1 MKLPI
6 QQMGYCRSTGRK
18 VVLALTFAS
27 LMGALSISPA
37 LAERDDDRGPGARRQ
52 VDQGRHLGQRARRG
66 DREGYYYREGS
77 YYRPEYRH
85 PYTYAQPVYV
95 PPPVYYEP
103 RQSPGISL
111 FFPLDL
117 RR

>member
-1 MKLPI
+1 MI
-6 QQMGYCRSTGRK
+6 K
-18 VVLALTFAS
+18 VPMFQAADLLAISRRALGVVFIGSAITLLAS
-27 LMGALSISPA
+27 SSAF
-37 LAERDDDRGPGARRQ
+37 AERNGG
-52 VDQGRHLGQRARRG
+52 QGHGNPHANQGQRAGPGNHGQRAWHN
-66 DREGYYYREGS
+66 DRQGYRYQN
-77 YYRPEYRH
+77 EYRH
-85 PYTYAQPVYV
+85 PYRYSQPVYV

>member
-1 MKLPI
+1 MKSSI
-6 QQMGYCRSTGRK
+6 RK
-18 VVLALTFAS
+18 IGHLRLNRHKVAMALAFAS
-27 LMGALSISPA
+27 LVGGLSMSPA
-37 LAERDDDRGPGARRQ
+37 VAARDDGHDRGNRQ
-52 VDQGRHLGQRARRG
+52 GDHGQRAWQNNRG
-66 DREGYYYREGS
+66 NYGYRPQ
-77 YYRPEYRH
+77 YRPEYRR
-85 PYTYAQPVYV
+85 PYNYEQPVYI

>member
-1 MKLPI
+1 M
-6 QQMGYCRSTGRK
+6 TK
-18 VVLALTFAS
+18 VSMFQAADLLAIS
-27 LMGALSISPA
+27 RRALSVVFLGSAITLLASNSA
-37 LAERDDDRGPGARRQ
+37 LAEYNR
-52 VDQGRHLGQRARRG
+52 GQRHGNQHGDHGQRGWHG
-66 DREGYYYREGS
+66 DRQGNRYPPGYRY
-77 YYRPEYRH
+77 P
-85 PYTYAQPVYV
+85 YAQPVYV

>member
-1 MKLPI
+1 MIKAPML
-6 QQMGYCRSTGRK
+6 RNTGLLATCHRVSSA
-18 VVLALTFAS
+18 VVLSSILMLLTSGSAFA
-27 LMGALSISPA
+27 
-37 LAERDDDRGPGARRQ
+37 DRNGG
-52 VDQGRHLGQRARRG
+52 QGNGNSHGNQGQRGWHGDHGPRGWHG
-66 DREGYYYREGS
+66 DRQGNRYQPGYRY
-77 YYRPEYRH
+77 P
-85 PYTYAQPVYV
+85 YAQPVYV

>member
-1 MKLPI
+1 MFNSPVRPASKLGPI
-6 QQMGYCRSTGRK
+6 GRK
-18 VVLALTFAS
+18 TLLSLALAA
-27 LMGALSISPA
+27 LMSALSIAPA
-37 LAERDDDRGPGARRQ
+37 WADRDGERG
-52 VDQGRHLGQRARRG
+52 RG
-66 DREGYYYREGS
+66 DRHGEQWRGDCDHRDHRDHRDDRYRNQRM
-77 YYRPEYRH
+77 YRPPH
-85 PYTYAQPVYV
+85 MYAQPVYV

>member
-1 MKLPI
+1 MKSLIPKLK
-6 QQMGYCRSTGRK
+6 YLRPARRK
-18 VVLALTFAS
+18 VAMVLAFTS
-27 LMGALSISPA
+27 LVSGLSMSPA
-37 LAERDDDRGPGARRQ
+37 FAARDGEHDRGDRQ
-52 VDQGRHLGQRARRG
+52 GDHGQRAWHG
-66 DREGYYYREGS
+66 NRENYGYRPQ
-77 YYRPEYRH
+77 YRPEYRR
-85 PYTYAQPVYV
+85 PYNYEQPVYV